1 MNPDRPRLAMSRPKQ
16 GAAGKTGAWRVFKPV
31 VDKEKCSRCGLCEL
45 YCPDNAINADL
56 DIDLD
61 FCKGCGI
68 CANECP
74 KKAIAMVKNQ
84 REVAGDRKN

>member
-1 MNPDRPRLAMSRPKQ
+1 MSRDRKRLAISRPTQ
-16 GAAGKTGAWRVFKPV
+16 GAAGKTGAWRVYRPV
-31 VDKEKCSRCGLCEL
+31 VDKGKCIECGLCQQ
-45 YCPDNAINADL
+45 YCPDNAISEDL

-74 KKAIAMVKNQ
+74 KKAIEMVK
-84 REVAGDRKN
+84 E